1 MYNKAI
7 LIGRLGQDP
16 EMRYTPSGKAVT
28 NFSIATNSKW
38 KDKNGNLQEETT
50 WHDIVCWG
58 KQAEFVGEYCS
69 KGRLVFID
77 GEIRKN
83 SWEDKN
89 GQKRISVEINARTV
103 QLLDSRSSEGER
115 PPSGQSSY
123 GSKGPDSSAAPGKS
137 ADTPSTIDTEDDVP
151 F

>member
-16 EMRYTPSGKAVT
+16 EMRYTPSGMAVT
-28 NFSIATNSKW
+28 NFSIATDRKW
-38 KDKNGNLQEETT
+38 RDKSGNLQDETT

-69 KGRLVFID
+69 KGRLVFVE
-77 GEIRKN
+77 GEIKKR
-83 SWEDKN
+83 SWQDKN
-89 GQKRISVEINARTV
+89 GVTRVNVEINARIV
-103 QLLDSRSSEGER
+103 QLLDSKGRAGAGGEK
-115 PPSGQSSY
+115 PP
-123 GSKGPDSSAAPGKS
+123 KDKDVEEKKS
-137 ADTPSTIDTEDDVP
+137 NNYDDQSTIDTEDDVP